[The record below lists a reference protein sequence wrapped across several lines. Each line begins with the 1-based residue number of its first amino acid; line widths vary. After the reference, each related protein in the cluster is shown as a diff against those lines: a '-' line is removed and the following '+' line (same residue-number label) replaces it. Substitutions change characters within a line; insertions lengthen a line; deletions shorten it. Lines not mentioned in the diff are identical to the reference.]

1 MLLALQQAKDRERM
15 KNALDRKPEPGDQSL
30 VDCRPNLRISHGNSI
45 SNTERG
51 YGLALHDEGYKQK
64 LWWTRKLRKEAP
76 SMSQVCEL
84 GNAYEEIQ
92 RNDLQE
98 QIPLTRLGRS
108 VNTWFG

>member
-1 MLLALQQAKDRERM
+1 MPWIESLNLVIRAWWTSVLICVSVTVIPY
-15 KNALDRKPEPGDQSL
+15 LTRKG
-30 VDCRPNLRISHGNSI
+30 V
-45 SNTERG
+45 